1 MTRINDGN
9 KGVRH
14 MLNLRIGMLAMAA
27 AFSLA
32 SAADAHPQLRAAGP
46 APGSV
51 VNESPKALRIQFNE
65 GIVLGFS
72 GIEVT
77 TAAGQKQPVGEA
89 SLSPTDKNQQI
100 VPLTAAL
107 APGKYTVAWHAVGD
121 DTHKVGGN
129 YSFEVKPLRQPLGSS
144 SCGSFT

>member
-1 MTRINDGN
+1 MVNV
-9 KGVRH
+9 K
-14 MLNLRIGMLAMAA
+14 IGMLAVAV

-32 SAADAHPQLRAAGP
+32 SAADAHPQLKTAGP

-51 VNESPKALRIQFNE
+51 VKASPKALRIQFNE

-77 TAAGQKQPVGEA
+77 NAAGQKQPVGDA
-89 SLSPTDKNQQI
+89 SLNPTDKNQLI
-100 VPLTAAL
+100 VPLTAEL

-121 DTHKVGGN
+121 DTHKVDGK
-129 YSFEVKPLRQPLGSS
+129 YSFEVKP
-144 SCGSFT
+144 

>member
-1 MTRINDGN
+1 MVNWKFGAF
-9 KGVRH
+9 
-14 MLNLRIGMLAMAA
+14 AMAA

-32 SAADAHPQLRAAGP
+32 SAADAHPQLKSAGP

-51 VNESPKALRIQFNE
+51 VKASPKALRIQFNE

-77 TAAGQKQPVGEA
+77 NAAGQKQPVGDA
-89 SLSPTDKNQQI
+89 SLNPTDKNQLI
-100 VPLTAAL
+100 VPLTAEL

-121 DTHKVGGN
+121 DTHKVDGK
-129 YSFEVKPLRQPLGSS
+129 YSFEVKP
-144 SCGSFT
+144 